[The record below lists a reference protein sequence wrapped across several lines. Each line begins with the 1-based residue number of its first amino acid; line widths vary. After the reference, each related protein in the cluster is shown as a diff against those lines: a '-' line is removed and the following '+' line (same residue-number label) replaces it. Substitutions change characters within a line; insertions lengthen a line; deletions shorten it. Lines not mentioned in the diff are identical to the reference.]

1 MLYGGLEVKVK
12 VKVEVNFLSKIRLLI
27 AAVLSIALA
36 VMFFINDRNVFGYAM
51 CIVAVAVTIE
61 FIRLA
66 KNKNASE

>member
-1 MLYGGLEVKVK
+1 
-12 VKVEVNFLSKIRLLI
+12 
-27 AAVLSIALA
+27 LSIALA